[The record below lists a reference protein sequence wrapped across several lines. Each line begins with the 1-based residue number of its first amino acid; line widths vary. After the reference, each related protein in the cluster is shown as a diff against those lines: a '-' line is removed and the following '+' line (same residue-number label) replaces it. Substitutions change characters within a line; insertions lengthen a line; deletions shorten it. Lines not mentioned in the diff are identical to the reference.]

1 MSTPE
6 QNDPDWAEY
15 LVVAL
20 IVGGV
25 LLWLWIR
32 G

>member
-1 MSTPE
+1 MRL
-6 QNDPDWAEY
+6 

-25 LLWLWIR
+25 LFMAGRSFWWFFTL
-32 G
+32 GS